1 MCVLQIYVH
10 LHNHQPCTDTPVT
23 RISEI
28 IRSRDDLLWVDV
40 SDPEPEDERLLAE
53 EFGFH
58 PLAIEDAV
66 RHHQRPKTDMYDDF
80 IFIVFYALHCS
91 DAGTVH
97 PAQVAL
103 FVGRNYVVTVHPGHV
118 PELEAVRQRWCSNV
132 NHLSRRRLSLLVH
145 AILDTIVDGY
155 FPVIDAV
162 SERIEDV
169 EARIFERF
177 DPESQREVF
186 GLKKELLEIRRVVAP
201 GRDALNALLRRDSP
215 VFDEEAFVYFQD
227 VYDHVL
233 RIVDAVDVYR
243 DLLSSALDAYLSV
256 TSNRLNQIMKTLT
269 ASSIILMS
277 MTLVASVYGMNFE
290 HIPELHWQFG
300 YAWALGLMALI
311 GGSLVVLFRRINW
324 L

>member
-1 MCVLQIYVH
+1 VLRVYVH
-10 LHNHQPCTDTPVT
+10 THHNQLRNDIPVSQ
-23 RISEI
+23 ISEI
-28 IRSRDDLLWVDV
+28 IKRRDGLLWVDV
-40 SDPEPEDERLLAE
+40 SDPAPEDERLLAE

-58 PLAIEDAV
+58 PLAIEDAI
-66 RHHQRPKTDMYDDF
+66 RHHQRPKTDIYDDF
-80 IFIVFYALHCS
+80 IFIVFYALRCD
-91 DAGTVH
+91 DAGEVS

-103 FVGRNYVVTVHPGHV
+103 FVGRNYLVTVHPGSL
-118 PELEAVRQRWCSNV
+118 PELEEVRQRWCSNG
-132 NHLSRRRLSLLVH
+132 NHQKRDRIGLLVH

-155 FPVIDAV
+155 FPIVDTISD
-162 SERIEDV
+162 RIEDV
-169 EARIFERF
+169 EARIFEQF
-177 DPESQREVF
+177 DPSAQREVF

-201 GRDALNALLRRDSP
+201 GRDALNVLLRRDSP
-215 VFDEEAFVYFQD
+215 AFDEETFVYLQD

-277 MTLVASVYGMNFE
+277 MTLVASVYGMNFD
-290 HIPELHWQFG
+290 HMPELRWQLG
-300 YAWALGLMALI
+300 YAWALGLMVLI

>member
-1 MCVLQIYVH
+1 MLQIYVH
-10 LHNHQPCTDTPVT
+10 LHDQQGCTDTPVT
-23 RISEI
+23 EISEI
-28 IRSRDDLLWVDV
+28 IRSREDLLWVDV
-40 SDPEPEDERLLAE
+40 SDPGPEDERLLAE

-66 RHHQRPKTDMYDDF
+66 RHHQRPKTDIYDDF
-80 IFIVFYALHCS
+80 IFIVFYALRCS
-91 DAGTVH
+91 DTGSVN

-103 FVGRNYVVTVHPGHV
+103 FVGRNYVVTVHPGTV
-118 PELEAVRQRWCSNV
+118 PELEEVRQRWCGTL
-132 NHLSRRRLSLLVH
+132 NHQGRRRLSLLVH
-145 AILDTIVDGY
+145 AMLDTIVDGY
-155 FPVIDAV
+155 FPVIDTI

-177 DPESQREVF
+177 DPGSQREVF
-186 GLKKELLEIRRVVAP
+186 ALKKELLEIRRLVAP

-290 HIPELHWQFG
+290 HMPELHWQLG
-300 YAWALGLMALI
+300 YAWALGLMAII